1 MKKGLLS
8 SIIISIVSGINLFAL
23 CYMLLPFNAPEF
35 LGTMSE
41 GYEGAGGLMI
51 LFTAAFIGMG
61 FIVMIYLWMLLV
73 AITHGGCLIF
83 TVKNCKSEARAIRV
97 WNYVLTGL
105 NALLIGGALGKILIS
120 LNWEMILNING
131 MG

>member
-8 SIIISIVSGINLFAL
+8 SIIISIVSGINIFVTITL
-23 CYMLLPFNAPEF
+23 LLPFDAQALLDNSRVEDNGNFMYLA
-35 LGTMSE
+35 LA
-41 GYEGAGGLMI
+41 GAIAGMAI
-51 LFTAAFIGMG
+51 L
-61 FIVMIYLWMLLV
+61 MIYLWMLLV
-73 AITHGGCLIF
+73 AITHGICLIF
-83 TVKNCKSEARAIRV
+83 TVKNCKSEARTIRV

-120 LNWEMILNING
+120 LNWEMILNIKG